1 MIDRPDEKVPRL
13 RPGVRLARDPIRG
26 ELALLPEGV
35 VVLNDTAAAVL
46 AHCDGISNVGHI
58 VDRLDAEYE
67 GVSETDV
74 TELLDRLARHRVVA
88 FDD

>member
-1 MIDRPDEKVPRL
+1 MIDRPDGKVPRL
-13 RPGVRLARDPIRG
+13 RPGVRLSRDPIRG

-46 AHCDGISNVGHI
+46 ALCDGASSVGDI
-58 VDRLDAEYE
+58 VGLLDAEYDGVNTAE
-67 GVSETDV
+67 VSE
-74 TELLDRLARHRVVA
+74 LLERLAQRRVVA